1 LYVPVLLGLPFLC
14 NKNII
19 VDHSTRITIDKTIG
33 FNLLNPIVTDGT
45 FTLMKYNVLTELKS
59 LFQNKHKDL
68 INTAISCIINAEL
81 ITMDVTKTLADL
93 ANVVCV
99 KTQV

>member
-1 LYVPVLLGLPFLC
+1 LYIPVLLGLPFLC

-33 FNLLNPIVTDGT
+33 FDLLNPIVTDGT
-45 FTLMKYNVLTELKS
+45 FTIIKYNVLTKLKS

-68 INTAISCIINAEL
+68 SSTAISCTINAEL
-81 ITMDVTKTLADL
+81 ITIDVTKTLANL
-93 ANVVCV
+93 ANVICDN
-99 KTQV
+99 